1 MFYTC
6 TVACGVGALGGLV
19 VGFDAAATAW
29 VLASTAMVVF
39 MTLGLG
45 FFYGGLV
52 RRKNVLSMIA
62 LSFLALALVSVQWV
76 LWGFSLSFGPNV
88 LGGLVGGSRY
98 FFLRGIGVDTLW
110 PGTRL
115 PALLYVAFQMAF
127 AGITLA
133 ILTSAFAER
142 VSLGGFLVFGLLW
155 TTLVYDPVAH
165 WVWGGGWLHE
175 AIKSVLG
182 AAPVDF
188 AGGTVVHIASGFS
201 ALALALVVG
210 KRIGFDEREF
220 APHNIP
226 LTLIGAA
233 ILWFGWFGFNA
244 GSALAA
250 NGDAANA
257 LLVTHLAASAGALA
271 WGLLSWA
278 HTGRMGSLGVASGAV
293 AGLVAITPAA
303 GYVGPMAALV
313 IGALAGAVCYEAV
326 GFRLRIRLDESL
338 DAWAVHGVGGFLGA
352 VLTGVFAEKAIGG
365 VSGLIEGNATQFLAQ
380 LADAVFVALYAFVV
394 TYILALLVEKT
405 IGLRVSETE
414 EYLGLDI
421 VQHGEEAY
429 SFGE

>member
-6 TVACGVGALGGLV
+6 TVACGVGVLGGLV
-19 VGFDAAATAW
+19 VGLDAAATAW

-98 FFLRGIGVDTLW
+98 FFLRGMGVDTLW
-110 PGTRL
+110 PGTGL

-175 AIKSVLG
+175 AIKNALG

-278 HTGRMGSLGVASGAV
+278 RTGRMGSLGVASGAV

-326 GFRLRIRLDESL
+326 GFRLRVRLDESL

-352 VLTGVFAEKAIGG
+352 VLTGVFAEKAVGG
-365 VSGLIEGNATQFLAQ
+365 VSGLIEGNAAQFLAQ

>member
-1 MFYTC
+1 M
-6 TVACGVGALGGLV
+6 GI
-19 VGFDAAATAW
+19 DAAATAW
-29 VLASTAMVVF
+29 LLASTAMVVF

-52 RRKNVLSMIA
+52 RRKNVVATIA
-62 LSFLALALVSVQWV
+62 LCFLSLAIVSIQWIII
-76 LWGFSLSFGPNV
+76 GYTLSFAPNT
-88 LGGLVGGSRY
+88 LGGFVGDLRYALLNNVDGSPA
-98 FFLRGIGVDTLW
+98 
-110 PGTRL
+110 PGTGI
-115 PALLYVAFQMAF
+115 PHILYAAFQMAF

-142 VSLGGFLVFGLLW
+142 VSLGGFMLLAVLW

-165 WVWGGGWLHE
+165 WVWGGGWLGSFV
-175 AIKSVLG
+175 KTVTG
-182 AAPVDF
+182 ATPVDF

-210 KRIGFDEREF
+210 KRLGFGEHEF
-220 APHNIP
+220 PPHNIP

-250 NGDAANA
+250 NANAANA
-257 LLVTHLAASAGALA
+257 LMVTHIAACAGALS

-278 HTGRMGSLGVASGAV
+278 KTGRMGSLGIASGAV

-303 GYVGPMAALV
+303 GYVGPLAAIIIGAAAGAACYAALS
-313 IGALAGAVCYEAV
+313 Y
-326 GFRLRIRLDESL
+326 RLRVGLDESL
-338 DAWAVHGVGGFLGA
+338 DAWAVHGVGGLLGA
-352 VLTGVFAEKAIGG
+352 ILTGVFAEKAIGG
-365 VSGLIEGNATQFLAQ
+365 VAGLIEGNPAQ
-380 LADAVFVALYAFVV
+380 LAAQVLGALIVMAYAFTV
-394 TYILALLVEKT
+394 TYLLGLLVDKT
-405 IGLRVSETE
+405 VGLRVTETE